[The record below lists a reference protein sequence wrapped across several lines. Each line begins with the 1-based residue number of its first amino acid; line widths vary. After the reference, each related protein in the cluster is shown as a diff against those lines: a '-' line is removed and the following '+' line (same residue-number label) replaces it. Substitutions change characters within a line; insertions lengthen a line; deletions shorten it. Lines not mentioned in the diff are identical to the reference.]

1 MEQVVVESVSYVAVC
16 QNCGARMECR
26 GTQAL
31 ACGRLRWDVE
41 SSCSACHDALAVC
54 GGTVPAER
62 REQMLAQHGPA
73 RLHVSGPS
81 ATGVAIMRVLRT
93 ELGIDLASA
102 KALAHRVVNGDCT
115 GTLSEME
122 YLARKLQE
130 SGITAVATRP

>member
-1 MEQVVVESVSYVAVC
+1 MEQVVVESVSYLAVC

-31 ACGRLRWDVE
+31 VGGRLRWDVE

-62 REQMLAQHGPA
+62 REQMLAENGPA

-81 ATGVAIMRVLRT
+81 ATTVAIMRVLRT
-93 ELGIDLASA
+93 EPGIDLASA
-102 KALAHRVVNGDCT
+102 KAVARRVVNGEYA
-115 GTLSEME
+115 GTLPEME
-122 YLARKLQE
+122 HLARQLRKA
-130 SGITAVATRP
+130 GIAAAATRE